1 MLAKGKKQAIQSKAQ
16 EHNLPIEETKANVIE
31 GWENKP
37 KGLLQVLWECG
48 FIDELR
54 LEKYTFI
61 GKQDAFGFVQ
71 KDFSLKSLKGN
82 CLDFEEEETLLQS
95 MGREMGVLV
104 DRTPKCHCELAGEG
118 IEYSWGCAENF
129 YCRVSLKRKKGKE
142 EFRSVVRE
150 SLSKDKVLTT
160 KRIRHFSRR
169 ARQYIFC
176 AYFKIWKD
184 LEEQQHDRMDAE
196 VDTTTHE
203 ADPISIEKLVKQFKT
218 H

>member
-54 LEKYTFI
+54 LENYTFI

-95 MGREMGVLV
+95 MGKEMGVLV
-104 DRTPKCHCELAGEG
+104 DRTQKCHCELAGER
-118 IEYSWGCAENF
+118 IEYSWSCAKKFLPSGFSEE
-129 YCRVSLKRKKGKE
+129 KKG
-142 EFRSVVRE
+142 
-150 SLSKDKVLTT
+150 
-160 KRIRHFSRR
+160 
-169 ARQYIFC
+169 
-176 AYFKIWKD
+176 
-184 LEEQQHDRMDAE
+184 
-196 VDTTTHE
+196 
-203 ADPISIEKLVKQFKT
+203 
-218 H
+218 